1 MRQKITGLL
10 FVFIF
15 SVLVFSGTAL
25 CYKKN
30 PDGIKIQKG
39 DTLWQI
45 AEKEMGN
52 PLLWKKIAKLNG
64 IRDPEKLR
72 IGKVLKLPC
81 ESGKPNDKPTDDKKI
96 KAPSE
101 KKREEKTEPQ
111 TEISAEGEHIQI
123 EDEKPEDLEPVATE
137 PQTEKEE
144 KTETEQPCGL
154 KDLGIHGFVKNETA
168 YRINH
173 PEEFAK
179 IKNILFVGK
188 EGKFADNIGYKA
200 TARLYYDA
208 VFDFTDNFAKGVE
221 KNQER
226 EAELRDGFL
235 DFSLGNFDLRVGK
248 QQIVWGETVGGLFF
262 ADVVNPKDLRE
273 FILPEPDQMRV
284 PVWAADLEYF
294 YKGNHF
300 ELVWLP
306 FPKFHELGVLGSE
319 FELKGP
325 PMPQGIPVY
334 SENLEK
340 PAKKIKNQ
348 EVGFRMS
355 RFLEKLGLDISA
367 FGFYGY
373 DYFPTVFRAL
383 NIDPA
388 TSTPV
393 ITLKPQY
400 ERLPIFGATFSKDLN
415 DIILKG
421 ELVYNKGKYF
431 SVDDSTDSDGAVKKD
446 FIDYIIGVDYT
457 FFGKIDFNFQF
468 MQRIVFNHDD
478 KMIDGKT
485 NTSASVWL
493 KTGFLDNKLEPELL
507 FVFGLDK
514 NDYLL
519 RPKIN
524 YKINGCWQVA
534 AGADIFGGEPNGN
547 FGQFDNKDRTYVELK
562 YIF

>member
-1 MRQKITGLL
+1 MRKITGLL

-15 SVLVFSGTAL
+15 SVLVLSGTAFG
-25 CYKKN
+25 YRKN
-30 PDGIKIQKG
+30 ADGIKIEKG
-39 DTLWQI
+39 DTLWEI
-45 AEKEMGN
+45 AEKETGD

-64 IRDPEKLR
+64 IRDPKKLQ
-72 IGKVLKLPC
+72 IGKVIKLPGGPNKPA
-81 ESGKPNDKPTDDKKI
+81 GKAVIIKADGEKI
-96 KAPSE
+96 KSS
-101 KKREEKTEPQ
+101 TEPQ
-111 TEISAEGEHIQI
+111 SEIRAEEERPQI
-123 EDEKPEDLEPVATE
+123 EDRKKEREPETITAPAESQTL
-137 PQTEKEE
+137 TEKGEVA
-144 KTETEQPCGL
+144 ETEQPWSA
-154 KDLGIHGFVKNETA
+154 KDLGIHGFIKNETA
-168 YRINH
+168 YRISSTR
-173 PEEFAK
+173 EFAK
-179 IKNILFVGK
+179 IKNILFAGK
-188 EGKFADNIGYKA
+188 EGKFAENIGYKA

-208 VFDFTDNFAKGVE
+208 VFDFTDNFGKGVE

-226 EAELRDGFL
+226 EAELRDAFL
-235 DFSLGNFDLRVGK
+235 DFSIGNFDLRVGK

-273 FILPEPDQMRV
+273 FILPEPDQTRI

-306 FPKFHELGVLGSE
+306 FPKFHELGVPISE

-355 RFLEKLGLDISA
+355 RFLEKFGLDISA

-383 NIDPA
+383 HIDPA

-393 ITLKPQY
+393 VALKPRY

-415 DIILKG
+415 NIIIKG
-421 ELVYNKGKYF
+421 EFVYSKGKYF

-468 MQRIVFNHDD
+468 MQRIVFNYDD

-485 NTSASVWL
+485 NTSASIWL

-524 YKINGCWQVA
+524 YKINERWQVA

-547 FGQFDNKDRTYVELK
+547 FGRFDNKDRTYIELK
-562 YIF
+562 YVF

>member
-1 MRQKITGLL
+1 MKKITGLL

-25 CYKKN
+25 GYQKTD
-30 PDGIKIQKG
+30 DGNIKIQKG

-45 AEKEMGN
+45 AKKEMGN
-52 PLLWKKIAKLNG
+52 PLLCKKIARLNG
-64 IRDPEKLR
+64 IRDPKKLR
-72 IGKVLKLPC
+72 IGKVIKLPY
-81 ESGKPNDKPTDDKKI
+81 EPSIKAVIIKTDGEKI
-96 KAPSE
+96 KALVE
-101 KKREEKTEPQ
+101 KKKEEKTEPQ
-111 TEISAEGEHIQI
+111 PEIRAEGERLQI
-123 EDEKPEDLEPVATE
+123 EEKKELETELAE
-137 PQTEKEE
+137 PQMPTREE

-168 YRINH
+168 YRIH

-179 IKNILFVGK
+179 IKNILFIGK
-188 EGKFADNIGYKA
+188 EGKIADNVGYKA

-208 VFDFTDNFAKGVE
+208 VFDFTDNFSKGVE
-221 KNQER
+221 KSQER
-226 EAELRDGFL
+226 EAELRDAFL
-235 DFSLGNFDLRVGK
+235 DFSLGNFDLRAGK

-273 FILPEPDQMRV
+273 FILPEPDQMRI

-294 YKGNHF
+294 YKGSHF
-300 ELVWLP
+300 EFVWLP
-306 FPKFHELGVLGSE
+306 FPKFNELGAPGSE

-325 PMPQGIPVY
+325 PMPEGMPVY
-334 SENLEK
+334 SEKLEK
-340 PAKKIKNQ
+340 PAKKLKNH
-348 EVGFRMS
+348 EFGFRVS
-355 RFLEKLGLDISA
+355 RFLEEWGLDISA

-373 DYFPTVFRAL
+373 DYFPTVFRAI

-393 ITLKPQY
+393 VALKTRY
-400 ERLPIFGATFSKDLN
+400 ERLPIFGATFSKDIN

-421 ELVYNKGKYF
+421 EFVYNKGKYF

-446 FIDYIIGVDYT
+446 FLDYIIGVDYA

-478 KMIDGKT
+478 KMVDGKV
-485 NTSASVWL
+485 NSSASVWL
-493 KTGFLDNKLEPELL
+493 KTGFLDNRLEPEVL

-524 YKINGCWQVA
+524 YKISERWQVA
-534 AGADIFGGEPNGN
+534 AGADIFGGKPAGN
-547 FGQFDNKDRTYVELK
+547 FGRFDDKDRIYAELK
-562 YIF
+562 YVF